1 MVRSTWS
8 ALTSS
13 YSAEDRALL
22 AAYREL
28 VASLDGVE
36 ERIHAKEIDFAVKR
50 VFSSAYV
57 KSHWLEVGIELT
69 RVAAR
74 EPHLRSH
81 FSSGSR
87 TTMHRFTLSTAAQ
100 LTRLKPLLIESRDS
114 VGPGF
119 R

>member
-1 MVRSTWS
+1 MVRSTWD
-8 ALTSS
+8 ALVAG
-13 YSAEDRALL
+13 YSPDDVALL
-22 AAYREL
+22 SAYRDL
-28 VASLDGVE
+28 VGSLDGVE
-36 ERIHAKEIDFAVKR
+36 ERVHAKEIDFAVKR
-50 VFSSAYV
+50 VFTSAYV

-69 RVAAR
+69 RVAAG
-74 EPHLRSH
+74 EPHLRAH

-100 LTRLKPLLIESRDS
+100 LKKLTPLLVESRDA